1 MEHWCNYQFGNG
13 GLLKNLKNFMKQG
26 AYALAVSRE
35 LSVWK
40 WGSIVGTAKCGTN
53 YSIYLVSGMHQ
64 VRAPLWA
71 YCNGFMKKVLRF
83 KRKQSPWSTTAD
95 SYTMEHHLAIR
106 LMAKRL
112 GGEDDIDFKP
122 TTVDVID
129 VEPILT

>member
-64 VRAPLWA
+64 VRAPFNHLGA
-71 YCNGFMKKVLRF
+71 PL
-83 KRKQSPWSTTAD
+83 QTATPWNTTLQLD
-95 SYTMEHHLAIR
+95 RWRSVSMEKTTLTSSR
-106 LMAKRL
+106 PLLMW
-112 GGEDDIDFKP
+112 
-122 TTVDVID
+122 
-129 VEPILT
+129 